1 MSEERKMGEKEKIL
15 GNDLSFLPLDD
26 DLKEEPKI
34 KKIKKKYEW
43 PISTQKNAQHH

>member
-26 DLKEEPKI
+26 DLKEEPRLKRL
-34 KKIKKKYEW
+34 KRNMNG
-43 PISTQKNAQHH
+43 Q